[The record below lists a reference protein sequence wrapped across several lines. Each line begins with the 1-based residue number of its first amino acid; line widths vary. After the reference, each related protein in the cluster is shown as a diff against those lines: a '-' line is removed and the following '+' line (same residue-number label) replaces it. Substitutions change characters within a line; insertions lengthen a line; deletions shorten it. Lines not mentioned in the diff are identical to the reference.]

1 MARWGDDKTLQ
12 FVILYRNHECLWNPK
27 SSQYKNNILRNNAY
41 EDMIM
46 KMNDPTLS
54 LKSLKTKIK
63 NLRSVYHNEL
73 KKIEH
78 SKRSGSGTAEV
89 YNPSTSWFH
98 EMHSFLGDTGDYR
111 TSIELNVEDSSQDSQ
126 SSDPVSNSN
135 PMTPQS
141 VSLNVS
147 SPSPSLTTEDR
158 PQSRSSSN
166 PSKRRKKGVLEEGS
180 ITCALDRLENLTSV
194 INRPTE
200 YDEFH
205 YFAQNVAAQLR
216 ALPLYAALDLQ
227 TEIQTLL
234 IAARRQHLYP
244 NMSPFTQKM
253 IYTPPTTNILP
264 TMTYTHSTTNQQTK
278 THTLPNTHTPTITY
292 TPPTINTQTMTDT
305 PPITNIQTMTNI
317 PPTTNTQIM
326 TDTPSTTN
334 TQAMTYTDLL
344 TKAWEQ
350 C

>member
-111 TSIELNVEDSSQDSQ
+111 TSIELNVEDSS
-126 SSDPVSNSN
+126 
-135 PMTPQS
+135 
-141 VSLNVS
+141 
-147 SPSPSLTTEDR
+147 
-158 PQSRSSSN
+158 RSSSN

-180 ITCALDRLENLTSV
+180 ITCALDRWENLTSV

-234 IAARRQHLYP
+234 IAARQCEI
-244 NMSPFTQKM
+244 QKEKIM
-253 IYTPPTTNILP
+253 ENALQSRVKSATTTSKVALSANKVESLTFMLKWMPLIDQNYYKAVPPEQ
-264 TMTYTHSTTNQQTK
+264 SGKTK
-278 THTLPNTHTPTITY
+278 KKK
-292 TPPTINTQTMTDT
+292 INK
-305 PPITNIQTMTNI
+305 NRN
-317 PPTTNTQIM
+317 
-326 TDTPSTTN
+326 
-334 TQAMTYTDLL
+334 
-344 TKAWEQ
+344 
-350 C
+350 